1 MIDTADVKPNAN
13 VKTHVALFNTNNRNA
28 VHIEENHS
36 TF

>member
-1 MIDTADVKPNAN
+1 MIDTVDVKPNAN
-13 VKTHVALFNTNNRNA
+13 MKIHVALFNTNNRNV